1 MLRRAERI
9 ALGIILALALLLRI
23 GTAAALQQHIS
34 QTPGRLCLIAG
45 DAEGYWELARKI
57 SAGDDYSIHTPP
69 RYVLRMP
76 GFPVLLAIG
85 IKLFQI
91 DEDPTFLQ
99 MFLIRCELALIGTAA
114 CAFVFLL
121 GRELFDSK
129 VGLIAAAISAL
140 SPMMIGFSVLILA
153 ETPFAL
159 GILMTLWALA
169 RLHRARGSSSEIRH
183 ALIAG
188 VAIALTTYMRPTW
201 IIVAPLWTFI
211 GWLFADRWSQII
223 KQAFW
228 LHLGLLII
236 LSPWIVR
243 NYYIT
248 GHFVATTLW
257 SGPSLYDGLHPQAT
271 GESDMT
277 FLDRDGIYHR
287 MNEYDADRH
296 YSRLAWDY
304 LKDNPRHALQLA
316 VIKASRYWSLW
327 PNADQF
333 QDLRLRWIVFLS
345 TFPPLLLAMH
355 GTRKLLR
362 QIGSPL
368 QPLFQVALLWGPILL
383 FSAIHLFYVGS
394 LRYRLPAEYPLF
406 VLSGFGIREMMR
418 RFGWF
423 TDEPAVDDRAVTGQ
437 TSATP
442 S

>member
-1 MLRRAERI
+1 MSRRAERI

-57 SAGDDYSIHTPP
+57 SAGEDYSIHNPP

-76 GFPVLLAIG
+76 GFPALLAIG
-85 IKLFQI
+85 IKLFGI
-91 DEDPTFLQ
+91 GEDPTFLQ
-99 MFLIRCELALIGTAA
+99 MFLIRCELALIGTAV

-129 VGLIAAAISAL
+129 VGLIAAAISAF

-159 GILMTLWALA
+159 GILFTLWTLA
-169 RLHRARGSSSEIRH
+169 RLHRARGSSSEVRH

-188 VAIALTTYMRPTW
+188 AAIALTTYMRPTW
-201 IIVAPLWTFI
+201 IIVAPLWIFI
-211 GWLFADRWSQII
+211 SWLFADRWMKVIR
-223 KQAFW
+223 QAFW
-228 LHLGLLII
+228 LHLGLLVI

-243 NYYIT
+243 NDYVT

-316 VIKASRYWSLW
+316 VIKAARYWSLW
-327 PNADQF
+327 PNANQF
-333 QDLRLRWIVFLS
+333 QDLRLRWIVFFS
-345 TFPPLLLAMH
+345 TFPPLLLAMI

-362 QIGSPL
+362 KTGSL
-368 QPLFQVALLWGPILL
+368 QHPLFISALLWGPILL
-383 FSAIHLFYVGS
+383 FSAIHLLYVGS

-423 TDEPAVDDRAVTGQ
+423 MDEPASEDRAEADRTTANQ
-437 TSATP
+437 P
-442 S
+442 